1 MAKCG
6 VVCFR
11 WQSGFLYVSGG
22 KVSCWVF
29 YVAIC
34 VDVCF
39 GWQCVLLGLV
49 GGNVC
54 FWVF

>member
-1 MAKCG
+1 MCAVG
-6 VVCFR
+6 LFR
-11 WQSGFLYVSGG
+11 WHYVLLGILGG
-22 KVSCWVF
+22 VVSCWVF